1 MAKLI
6 ETADFP
12 VIVELKLSTK
22 WKWEKYAC
30 MTNAWITYNKENQE
44 NLDLNCGSS
53 SYSDTVAEMKLNMYR
68 VLNSNLL
75 NILAWAK
82 TVVIPAW
89 DYAVSE
95 KYEVLSD
102 KIIQLPYQSNDNN
115 WVTAVVVKSNDGA
128 TTYTVDT
135 DYSVVTTDN
144 KTTITILAGAIK
156 KGDIILV
163 EWSVKLNET
172 KKVVTKLGT
181 SADQKIDVRFIGSK
195 EVAGTDYNFSLEAK
209 EWNNTS
215 SYNIEFLNKI
225 KWGLPKGTEVTF
237 KFDTNETIMLD
248 EISPAEAAL

>member
-6 ETADFP
+6 EAADFP

-22 WKWEKYAC
+22 WKWEQYAC
-30 MTNAWITYNKENQE
+30 MVNAWITYNKENQE
-44 NLDLNCGSS
+44 SLDLNCGSS

-68 VLNSNLL
+68 VLNSDLL
-75 NILAWAK
+75 SILAWAK

-102 KIIQLPYQSNDNN
+102 KIIQLPYQSNDNA
-115 WVTAVVVKSNDGA
+115 WVTSIVVKSSDGA
-128 TTYTVDT
+128 TTYVLDT
-135 DYSVVTTDN
+135 DYSVSTADN
-144 KTTITILAGAIK
+144 KTSITILSGAIN
-156 KGDIILV
+156 KGDTILV

-172 KKVVTKLGT
+172 KKVVTTLGT
-181 SADQKIDVRFIGSK
+181 KADEKIDVRFIGSK
-195 EVAGTDYNFSLEAK
+195 EVNGTEYKFSLEAK

-215 SYNIEFLNKI
+215 SYTIEFLNKI
-225 KWGLPKGTEVTF
+225 KGGLPKGTEVAF